1 MWVMND
7 EGMYN
12 WFTSQRPRVGITTF
26 IRNNRQEIDEAIEMY
41 MRRSAENAN
50 RLGDENIR
58 SMSKNDGERN
68 DKGGFNQN
76 VQKMVA
82 IAGETTYI
90 LSIGMC
96 HLMATVL

>member
-1 MWVMND
+1 MEFRHHLMRNDRERRMWVMND

-50 RLGDENIR
+50 R
-58 SMSKNDGERN
+58 SW
-68 DKGGFNQN
+68 Q
-76 VQKMVA
+76 
-82 IAGETTYI
+82 
-90 LSIGMC
+90 
-96 HLMATVL
+96 